1 MRQCAFSSWL
11 SRNTVTDTDHWR
23 SDPWAARQYEL
34 LTGTNPRT
42 RKPWRVLRLPFSV
55 GTRPKAGAEYE
66 RAAAKRREDG
76 ATRRFE
82 LALLAA
88 WAAAE
93 ADDEGDRERLYAE
106 AEGHLRVGFV
116 TALRVDRDTGN
127 AAPAGRIARLREL
140 CFCHSAA
147 VSFFCRT

>member
-1 MRQCAFSSWL
+1 M
-11 SRNTVTDTDHWR
+11 
-23 SDPWAARQYEL
+23 
-34 LTGTNPRT
+34 
-42 RKPWRVLRLPFSV
+42 RVLILVVAEHRDGHGRLAERSV
-55 GTRPKAGAEYE
+55 GGAAVRAADGDQPQDAEAVA
-66 RAAAKRREDG
+66 RAAAALQRGHPTEGGGGVRAGRREAPG
-76 ATRRFE
+76 GWRYAPVRTGP
-82 LALLAA
+82 AGAA

-147 VSFFCRT
+147 VSFFCRA